1 MKPKTS
7 AEQESVSQPSQ
18 RKLDKNSSS
27 FVPGEPEKKP
37 KTAFLS
43 IDKPDRSNLIESLNI
58 NYTLSIDEKEL
69 ETTLAHIHNLRNKST
84 RDEAFKQLNNRREA
98 DKNLAVLLWHSV
110 GTIALILQEI
120 IMIYPML
127 NSTTFSQTRSDK
139 ISNVL
144 GLFQCLALDS
154 RTRIQFL
161 KSVFK
166 SQSAPIRV
174 PFHQLTH

>member
-7 AEQESVSQPSQ
+7 AEQEAISQPSQ

-27 FVPGEPEKKP
+27 FVPGEGEKKP
-37 KTAFLS
+37 KTTFLS
-43 IDKPDRSNLIESLNI
+43 IDKTDRSNLIESLNI
-58 NYTLSIDEKEL
+58 NYTLSIDEKEF
-69 ETTLAHIHNLRNKST
+69 ETTLTHIHNLRNKGT

-161 KSVFK
+161 KSELK
-166 SQSAPIRV
+166 SQFAFVRFPIY
-174 PFHQLTH
+174 